1 MDNTTKGGLAVGVLL
16 LGMLL
21 GNAITGALVIG
32 YHAECIDGID
42 NNEDGLIDGM
52 DSACSEYPYADG
64 NGEDFTPMEDRM
76 NKDSYLSLFEY
87 HRDYMQPMSQEQI
100 DTICAYILIQPGGYE
115 EPDTQN
121 GIEWTIENNVN
132 CEMHGP

>member
-1 MDNTTKGGLAVGVLL
+1 MDKATKGSLAVGVLL

-32 YHAECIDGID
+32 YHPDCIDGID
-42 NNEDGLIDGM
+42 NNEDSFIDGM
-52 DSACSEYPYADG
+52 DNQCNEYPYADG

-76 NKDSYLSLFEY
+76 TEDSYVSLFEY
-87 HRDYMQPMSQEQI
+87 HRDYMQFMSQGQI
-100 DTICAYILIQPGGYE
+100 DTICFNIQVQPGGYE

-121 GIEWTIENNVN
+121 AIEWTIENNVN
-132 CEMHGP
+132 CESGGP